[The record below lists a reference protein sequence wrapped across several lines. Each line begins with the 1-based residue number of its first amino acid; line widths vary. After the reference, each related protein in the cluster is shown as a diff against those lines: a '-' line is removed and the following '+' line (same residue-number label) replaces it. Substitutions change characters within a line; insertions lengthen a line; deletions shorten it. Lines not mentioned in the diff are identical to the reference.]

1 MERLIGIDLGTTNS
15 VIAFLEGQRPV
26 VIPNT
31 EGSRTTPSVVL
42 YHGGD
47 EVIVGELAKRQIV
60 INPSNTISSIK
71 RFIGRRPDEVA
82 EAAKQ
87 VQYRLVEDSENERL
101 MIDLGWRKVSPEE
114 VSAEILK
121 TLRVCACNYLN
132 TDITQAVITIP
143 AYFNDSQRNATKVAA
158 EMAGLEVIRIV
169 NEPTAAALAYGQD
182 KDKSEIVAVFDF
194 GGGTFDISI
203 LELDNNLF
211 EVRATNGDTYLGG
224 DNIDNCV
231 LEFIREEIK
240 KEIKKDIMED
250 VKAVQR
256 VREASEKIKC
266 ELSSLKSTTISLP
279 FIISD
284 EEGPKHFTREFTRD
298 EFNKLAMPLF
308 ERLIPPCRAA
318 LTDAGMTPSN
328 VDTVLLVGGS
338 TRIPKVR
345 EMVAEFFG
353 KEPRKDINPDE
364 VVAMGAAIQAGVAK
378 GAIREVLLLDV
389 TPLSLGIE
397 VADDVFSVLIP
408 RNSNI
413 PTSAVKKFT
422 TVVDNQK
429 NVFVHVL
436 QGERKRAS
444 QNRSLAHF
452 RLTGITPAPKDIPEI
467 EVKFSIDANGIMNV
481 GATDMTSGAR
491 KEVKIES
498 YHPVKTE
505 EVERE
510 VREAEEKQL
519 EDRIYVDSIRKGDK
533 ARNIMDGVKKFMAEN
548 EAVIDPADMTAMK
561 ELIESLE
568 ESFEV
573 GDVSKMEELARTLY
587 VTAEKYQEKFFKYNV
602 TPWL

>member
-519 EDRIYVDSIRKGDK
+519 EDRIYVDSVRKGDK